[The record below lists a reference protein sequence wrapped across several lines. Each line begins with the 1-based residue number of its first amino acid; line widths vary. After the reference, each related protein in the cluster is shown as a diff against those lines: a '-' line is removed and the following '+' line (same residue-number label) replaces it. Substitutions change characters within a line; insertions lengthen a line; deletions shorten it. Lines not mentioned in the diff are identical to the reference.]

1 MALTQQDIDNFTRII
16 FNIPHINGLTQEHIQ
31 FHLFPERDYQIIGV
45 YGTGVSAVVL
55 NVNQTGT
62 QENFAVKV
70 VRLNDEIRNQIL
82 REIYIQNLFS
92 NYNMSPKIINSQEGL
107 FDKTFPLYKIVMDTI
122 NKTLHSYILE
132 NIRNLG
138 NLKKMYKPLECL
150 LIKKYI
156 LHYNEGVGPI
166 LHGDM
171 ITNNIAILNDKQT
184 LGFIDFGWSFSK
196 PKILQL
202 LDCICLVNALKGYN
216 TRETQD
222 FAKYII
228 KLYNKMFNVKLEYD
242 NFIQVE
248 VLNYAYSTNIPTN
261 RYLHSYR
268 IPNYVIENNPTLK
281 GVKSFIRPEDLIQ
294 VFPEITPP
302 TVDNV

>member
-1 MALTQQDIDNFTRII
+1 ME
-16 FNIPHINGLTQEHIQ
+16 LTQENINKFIIKFFGEEHKNMNLNQEVIEH
-31 FHLFPERDYQIIGV
+31 FLLPEKNYKILGI
-45 YGTGVSAVVL
+45 YGFGVSATVFRVI
-55 NVNQTGT
+55 NIDTNK
-62 QENFAVKV
+62 EYAVRV
-70 VRLNDEIRNQIL
+70 VRLTNENVNNLRN
-82 REIYIQNLFS
+82 EVAIQDRLS
-92 NYNMSPKIINSQEGL
+92 NYGLAPVILNHWEGGQFYDGFYFFRII
-107 FDKTFPLYKIVMDTI
+107 MDTI
-122 NKTLHSYILE
+122 DVTLDEYIK
-132 NIRNLG
+132 NNPRK
-138 NLKKMYKPLECL
+138 LKQLYKPLECL
-150 LIKKYI
+150 IIKKYI
-156 LHYNEGVGPI
+156 LDYPNSI

-184 LGFIDFGWSFSK
+184 LGFIDFGWSTKAPSV
-196 PKILQL
+196 LQL

-222 FAKYII
+222 FARYII

-248 VLNYAYSTNIPTN
+248 VLNYAYSTNISTN

-281 GVKSFIRPEDLIQ
+281 GVKSFISPEDLFQ